1 MFNREREL
9 QQQQQQ
15 QPQNEQL
22 QAQAL
27 GHLTRIDD
35 LLARQYEL
43 LEQTNKLLKS
53 GLEQRIPM
61 QQFRKMLE
69 GGGQVP
75 YEVKSYDMSSART
88 DSVINVEGEVLT
100 AQTDGSLD
108 GVEIRFNMLT
118 ADAVPMLY
126 FNPVQMQFFRIFLT
140 HTAQSSKTL
149 YLAVG
154 RSVGAVE
161 TILEAM

>member
-1 MFNREREL
+1 MQNRETTIES
-9 QQQQQQ
+9 
-15 QPQNEQL
+15 QL
-22 QAQAL
+22 MDYIS
-27 GHLTRIDD
+27 RVDD
-35 LLARQYEL
+35 LLAKQYDL
-43 LEQTNKLLKS
+43 LEQMNKLLKG

-75 YEVKSYDMSSART
+75 YEVKSYDLTSART
-88 DSVINVEGEVLT
+88 DEIINVEGEVLT

-108 GVEIRFNMLT
+108 GVEIRFNMKT

-126 FNPVQMQFFRIFLT
+126 FNPVQMQFFRIYLT
-140 HTAQSSKTL
+140 NTAQSSKTL